1 MSLPLLP
8 QDPAAPVPSVAPAAS
23 VFDAD
28 LSTILLRTAIAA
40 GLGVVLAVIY
50 RRTHKG
56 LSYSQSFTQ
65 TIVYIALIVALVM
78 LTVRNSLATAFTLVG
93 ALSIIR
99 FRTVVKDTRDT
110 AFVFAAL
117 AVGMA
122 TGLGY
127 LDLAAIGA
135 VAVALLAA
143 ALHVTN
149 FGAVHKA
156 GFVLR
161 FVFSRAQDSAA
172 YLQLFDRLAR
182 RATLLQA
189 EPSADDGSL
198 RLVYD
203 VELRRGQRAED
214 LAGGTGLERPV
225 AADDRKRSRLNGDG
239 AGFGSRGEE
248 GGCGESEAGAAVEG
262 MVKEGPNDWTCLCGR
277 SARGT
282 ILPP

>member
-1 MSLPLLP
+1 MPLPLLL
-8 QDPAAPVPSVAPAAS
+8 QDPAASVPSVAPAPS

-28 LSTILLRTAIAA
+28 LPTILLRTAIAA
-40 GLGVVLAVIY
+40 GLGLVLAVIY

-122 TGLGY
+122 AGLGY

-135 VAVALLAA
+135 SAVALLAVV
-143 ALHVTN
+143 LHVTN
-149 FGAVHKA
+149 FGAVQKG

-161 FVFSRAQDSAA
+161 FVFLRAQDSAA
-172 YLQLFDRLAR
+172 YLQLLERLAR

-189 EPSADDGSL
+189 EPSADGASL

-203 VELRRGQRAED
+203 IDLRHGQRAED
-214 LAGGTGLERPV
+214 LAAELGRVGGVSEVSVLV
-225 AADDRKRSRLNGDG
+225 AKSDIDN
-239 AGFGSRGEE
+239 
-248 GGCGESEAGAAVEG
+248 
-262 MVKEGPNDWTCLCGR
+262 
-277 SARGT
+277 
-282 ILPP
+282 

>member
-1 MSLPLLP
+1 MPLPHLP
-8 QDPAAPVPSVAPAAS
+8 QDPAASIPSAAPTPS

-28 LSTILLRTAIAA
+28 LPTILLRTAIAA

-143 ALHVTN
+143 GLHVTN
-149 FGAVHKA
+149 FGAVHKG

-161 FVFSRAQDSAA
+161 FVFARAQDSAA
-172 YLQLFDRLAR
+172 YVRLFDRVAR
-182 RATLLQA
+182 RASLLQA
-189 EPSADDGSL
+189 EPSADGASL

-203 VELRRGQRAED
+203 VDLRSGQRAED
-214 LAGGTGLERPV
+214 LAAELGRV
-225 AADDRKRSRLNGDG
+225 AGVSEVSLLVAKADLDY
-239 AGFGSRGEE
+239 
-248 GGCGESEAGAAVEG
+248 
-262 MVKEGPNDWTCLCGR
+262 
-277 SARGT
+277 
-282 ILPP
+282 

>member
-1 MSLPLLP
+1 MLLSLLP
-8 QDPAAPVPSVAPAAS
+8 QDPAGSVPPAPVTAPTPS

-28 LSTILLRTAIAA
+28 LWTVLLRTAIAA
-40 GLGVVLAVIY
+40 GLGVVLAVVY

-127 LDLAAIGA
+127 LDLAAVGA
-135 VAVALLAA
+135 TAVVLLAA
-143 ALHVTN
+143 AFHATN
-149 FGAVHKA
+149 FGAVQKG

-161 FVFSRAQDSAA
+161 FVFARAQDSTA
-172 YLQLFDRLAR
+172 YVRLFERLAR
-182 RATLLQA
+182 RASLLQA
-189 EPSADDGSL
+189 EPSADGASM

-203 VELRRGQRAED
+203 VDLRSGQRAED
-214 LAGGTGLERPV
+214 LATELGRLGGVSEVSVLV
-225 AADDRKRSRLNGDG
+225 AKSDIDN
-239 AGFGSRGEE
+239 
-248 GGCGESEAGAAVEG
+248 
-262 MVKEGPNDWTCLCGR
+262 
-277 SARGT
+277 
-282 ILPP
+282 

>member
-28 LSTILLRTAIAA
+28 LPTILLRTAIAA

-214 LAGGTGLERPV
+214 LAAELGRV
-225 AADDRKRSRLNGDG
+225 AGV
-239 AGFGSRGEE
+239 
-248 GGCGESEAGAAVEG
+248 SEVSLLVA
-262 MVKEGPNDWTCLCGR
+262 KSDLDF
-277 SARGT
+277 
-282 ILPP
+282 

>member
-1 MSLPLLP
+1 MLSLSP
-8 QDPAAPVPSVAPAAS
+8 QAPPVPVSVPVATEFA
-23 VFDAD
+23 AD
-28 LSTILLRTAIAA
+28 LPTILLRTALAA
-40 GLGVVLAVIY
+40 GLGVALAVVY

-135 VAVALLAA
+135 VATGLLAFV
-143 ALHVTN
+143 LHATD
-149 FGAVHKA
+149 FGAIHRSD
-156 GFVLR
+156 FVLR
-161 FVFSRAQDSAA
+161 FVFDRGGDSAA
-172 YLQLFDRLAR
+172 YRQTLERFAR
-182 RATLLQA
+182 RSHLLQA
-189 EPSADDGSL
+189 EPAGDGDSL
-198 RLVYD
+198 RLAYD
-203 VELRRGQRAED
+203 VVLQRGQRAED
-214 LAGGTGLERPV
+214 LA
-225 AADDRKRSRLNGDG
+225 AALGETNGV
-239 AGFGSRGEE
+239 
-248 GGCGESEAGAAVEG
+248 SEVVLLVGKSDVEF
-262 MVKEGPNDWTCLCGR
+262 
-277 SARGT
+277 
-282 ILPP
+282 

>member
-1 MSLPLLP
+1 MPLSPLL
-8 QDPAAPVPSVAPAAS
+8 QDPAAAAASATSAAPVPSV
-23 VFDAD
+23 FDAD
-28 LSTILLRTAIAA
+28 LLTILMRTAIAA
-40 GLGVVLAVIY
+40 GLGLVLAVIY

-149 FGAVHKA
+149 FGAVPKG

-161 FVFSRAQDSAA
+161 FVFDRARDSAA
-172 YLQLFDRLAR
+172 YVALFDRMAR
-182 RATLLQA
+182 RASLLQA
-189 EPSADDGSL
+189 EPSADGGSL

-203 VELRRGQRAED
+203 VDLRRGQRAED
-214 LAGGTGLERPV
+214 LAAELGRV
-225 AADDRKRSRLNGDG
+225 AGVSEVSLLVAKADLD
-239 AGFGSRGEE
+239 F
-248 GGCGESEAGAAVEG
+248 
-262 MVKEGPNDWTCLCGR
+262 
-277 SARGT
+277 
-282 ILPP
+282 